1 MGEYGRLPDI
11 VVQAILDVT
20 DRHDGYSL
28 LTPLIEELLEKGVSP
43 RRVMCD
49 FVYQELMRKE

>member
-1 MGEYGRLPDI
+1 MGEYDRLPEI

-28 LTPLIEELLEKGVSP
+28 LTPLIEELGQTRTGTTQKN
-43 RRVMCD
+43 RATD
-49 FVYQELMRKE
+49 